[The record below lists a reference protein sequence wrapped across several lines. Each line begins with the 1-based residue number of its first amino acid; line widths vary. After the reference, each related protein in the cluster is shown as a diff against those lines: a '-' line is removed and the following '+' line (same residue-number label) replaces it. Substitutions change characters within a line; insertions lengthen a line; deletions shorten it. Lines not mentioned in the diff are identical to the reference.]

1 MESEEIIYPL
11 RYREKGVKKLKSI
24 KIDFVSNWINRK
36 IDDMFQEVRDVNNK
50 TKQIKLLNSEIIEL
64 KKDDPEREK
73 KENEIKGIIESLSGI
88 AIDKYINNQYELIQT
103 ILIDN
108 EIKDADLLNNDFW
121 DRCVDPATINDFLM
135 KMRYKDLEKKNYQI
149 AV

>member
-73 KENEIKGIIESLSGI
+73 KEI
-88 AIDKYINNQYELIQT
+88 A
-103 ILIDN
+103 
-108 EIKDADLLNNDFW
+108 
-121 DRCVDPATINDFLM
+121 
-135 KMRYKDLEKKNYQI
+135 
-149 AV
+149 